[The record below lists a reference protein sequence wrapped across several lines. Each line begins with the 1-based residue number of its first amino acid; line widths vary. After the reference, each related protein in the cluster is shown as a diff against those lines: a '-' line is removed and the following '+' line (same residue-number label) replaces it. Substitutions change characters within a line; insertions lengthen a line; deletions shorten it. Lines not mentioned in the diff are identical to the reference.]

1 MHCTGIKAA
10 SECKRLFHRTG
21 KPRLK
26 LILARQKNRHAL
38 VVDRARQGIRLG
50 RHERVGID
58 LWPLMLAIRREPI
71 PRRRALAVR
80 LTVARCRHDAPSRLK

>member
-38 VVDRARQGIRLG
+38 VVDARVRAFGS
-50 RHERVGID
+50 VV
-58 LWPLMLAIRREPI
+58 MNA
-71 PRRRALAVR
+71 
-80 LTVARCRHDAPSRLK
+80 